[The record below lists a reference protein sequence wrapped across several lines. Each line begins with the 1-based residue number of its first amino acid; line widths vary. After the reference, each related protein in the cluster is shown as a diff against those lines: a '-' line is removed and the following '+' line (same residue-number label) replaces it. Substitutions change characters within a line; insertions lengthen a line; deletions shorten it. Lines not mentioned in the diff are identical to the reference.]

1 MFLLITLVSDAVRLL
16 TLLILVRAVLSWI
29 PGVDYGHP
37 AIRLVMRITDP
48 VLDPIRRVLPPMGG
62 FDLSPIV
69 ALLLVQFVGQMLVR
83 LLFSLAVG
91 V

>member
-62 FDLSPIV
+62 LDLSPLV
-69 ALLLVQFVGQMLVR
+69 ALLLVQFAGR
-83 LLFSLAVG
+83 LLVQLLVSLTVG